1 MVIYIDYIYNF
12 VIRILIDWK
21 FGQILIIVI
30 DQLFKVNK
38 RVISIIRLKGVV
50 FKFIFFE
57 FYFFILF
64 GEEYLLFMNENKL
77 DVISLYEL

>member
-57 FYFFILF
+57 LYFFILF

>member
-50 FKFIFFE
+50 FLFIFFE
-57 FYFFILF
+57 LYFFILF